1 MTSRLRHMSI
11 TSQRH
16 CRRHLPVAE
25 HYTENGVERPKESG
39 FGIIKAT
46 PKAAS
51 LVKYTPK

>member
-1 MTSRLRHMSI
+1 MSI

-16 CRRHLPVAE
+16 CRRHLPVAV
-25 HYTENGVERPKESG
+25 HYTENGVERPEESG